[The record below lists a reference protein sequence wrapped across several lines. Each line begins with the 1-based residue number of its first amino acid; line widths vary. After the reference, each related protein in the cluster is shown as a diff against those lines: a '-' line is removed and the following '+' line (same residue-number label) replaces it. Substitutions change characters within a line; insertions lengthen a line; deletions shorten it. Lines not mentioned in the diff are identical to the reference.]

1 MRGTMIPR
9 WLPALIVLVGVGA
22 NVPTAFGDGV
32 GEKAAVA
39 AAQAWLGEI
48 DAGNYDKSWKDAAGY
63 FRGAVTEKGWSD
75 ALNGTRKPLGSLLSR
90 KLASAR
96 SATSLP
102 GAPDGNYVVMQ
113 FDTTFSNKKAAVET
127 VTFMREK
134 DDKWKAV
141 GYYIK

>member
-1 MRGTMIPR
+1 MIPR
-9 WLPALIVLVGVGA
+9 CLLALVVFIALGA
-22 NVPTAFGDGV
+22 NASTVLGDEA
-32 GEKAAVA
+32 GEKAAA
-39 AAQAWLGEI
+39 SAAQRWLGEI
-48 DAGNYDKSWKDAAGY
+48 DAGHYAKSWKDAAGY
-63 FRGAVTEKGWSD
+63 FRGAITEKGWSD

-102 GAPDGNYVVMQ
+102 GAPDGNYVLMQ
-113 FDTTFSNKKAAVET
+113 FDTNFSNKKDAAET

-134 DDKWKAV
+134 DGKWKAA